1 MIQPFAY
8 TLEAKRTVQSTGS
21 KYISAEVSAEVK
33 VQTMKGDLG
42 AVHEHMTMTLQ
53 HPAKPIQQLLESS
66 TSHAPIPGKKF
77 NIHVS
82 DSEPYSISV
91 NCLSI

>member
-21 KYISAEVSAEVK
+21 KYISAEVK

-42 AVHEHMTMTLQ
+42 AVREHMTMTLQ